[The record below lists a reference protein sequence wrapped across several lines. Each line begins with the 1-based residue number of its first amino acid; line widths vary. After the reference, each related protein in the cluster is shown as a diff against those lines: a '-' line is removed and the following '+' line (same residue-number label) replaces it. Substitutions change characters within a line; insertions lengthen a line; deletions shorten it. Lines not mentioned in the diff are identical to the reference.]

1 MNKSNFKIIRTDSSH
16 PAFIALVKLLD
27 AELAI
32 RDGDDHD
39 FYHQFNHINEIKNV
53 VVVFKNEEAV
63 ACGAFKY
70 YDTDKAE
77 IKRMYT
83 CEDKRGFGLAM
94 MALAEVEKWANESGY
109 KRVVLETGI
118 QQPEAIGLYKKLG
131 YTPMANYGP
140 YAGVD
145 TSLCFGKKLAKDGN

>member
-1 MNKSNFKIIRTDSSH
+1 M
-16 PAFIALVKLLD
+16 
-27 AELAI
+27 
-32 RDGDDHD
+32 
-39 FYHQFNHINEIKNV
+39 
-53 VVVFKNEEAV
+53 VVFKNEEAV
-63 ACGAFKY
+63 ACGAFKHN
-70 YDTDKAE
+70 DPDKAE

-83 CEDKRGFGLAM
+83 RVENRGFGLAM

-118 QQPEAIGLYKKLG
+118 KQPEAIGLYKKLG

-145 TSLCFGKKLAKDGN
+145 TSLCFGKSIS